1 MIIKI
6 LITIFIASNLFANQK
21 PIIGSIDIN
30 KMAEEKNITELEEL
44 AKNNPYMADI
54 NFMIG
59 VYYMAG
65 DNEKNIKPDFKKAM
79 DYFLKDQNNL
89 AMANYKIA
97 ELYYYGYGVD
107 RDYLKSI
114 EYFKKSVD
122 KKFKDYKSVAPL
134 SLLGISN
141 IYLEKLFDYE
151 GAIPFLM
158 QAAQEFDRVEA
169 QMTIAFMYL
178 EGKGFQK
185 DEREANVWINK
196 AYFNKDATGEHK
208 AYISN
213 YIEPVNNFNIENDVK
228 NSCGVLR

>member
-1 MIIKI
+1 MISRILVTI
-6 LITIFIASNLFANQK
+6 LIVSNLFANQK

-65 DNEKNIKPDFKKAM
+65 DKEKNIKPDFKKAM

-97 ELYYYGYGVD
+97 ELYYYGYGVE

-114 EYFKKSVD
+114 YFFKKSVD

-151 GAIPFLM
+151 EAIPFLM

-196 AYFNKDATGEHK
+196 AYFNKEATGEHK
-208 AYISN
+208 AYNSN
-213 YIEPVNNFNIENDVK
+213 YIEPVNNFNIESDVK